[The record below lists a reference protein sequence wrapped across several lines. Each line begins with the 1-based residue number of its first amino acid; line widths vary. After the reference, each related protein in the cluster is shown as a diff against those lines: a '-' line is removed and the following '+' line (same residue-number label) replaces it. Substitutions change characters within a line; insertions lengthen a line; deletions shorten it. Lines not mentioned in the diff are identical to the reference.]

1 MIGASNLSGDTLI
14 ACHLPLLPIPA
25 WQLPVQALCG
35 SNRKPGSSGLLRAAS
50 LPEQDKIS
58 QEHPIAPS
66 LKHFS
71 NSLSRL
77 NEDRVEEDEEDGT
90 SDGISASSPEETR
103 KEEVRGGRSQR
114 SHNSFLPNP
123 DPDEDDDFGDG
134 DNLHRYHEDS
144 SFVLHG
150 TSNWDKSTDK
160 DGVLANVVWSRE
172 VLLQG
177 ERPHVKAL
185 DGIPNHNSCCIH
197 NHHKSSS
204 GMFPKS
210 QTDYASDSSCGSSDG
225 ILVNFCAM
233 YNRSNNLAGL
243 HELSSPEAC
252 GSRSSEGSVFLNLQ
266 PLPRE
271 RNQQTI
277 QSPLK
282 EDLLKTTSYWSPQ
295 ELDSDHAL
303 YPAEDPPPPGLSS
316 LEVSDLN
323 ACLQSQ
329 TKLVTSTNPK
339 YYELVTCD
347 LLSPSPCGT
356 WSNDTGCLEDQS
368 IGGTEHHFVSPKI
381 RGQENKDMEDEQ
393 REYPMSH
400 DYLLASTSEE
410 KYPSRTINHIRNSCQ
425 ILCFRCFNHSCT
437 CQSTNSTTAPKRRTS
452 NQEQCHTED
461 GTSLIGSNKP
471 RRPTSLPIQPIVLD
485 PRDKCQSNTQPLGC
499 LVEQYYMKQKKS
511 KKSCS
516 SQPGFKLKSKPYSIN
531 NHFSISLG
539 DGSSSDTCSTC
550 SPSPECVHG
559 RNMWSQAHHSPR
571 PANTR
576 MGVNHTSSKFN
587 QDPNPQTGSE
597 LLQGPCQ
604 PKFVRI
610 PTYQDLVSLSTPAE
624 INQRHGRSHNPSFI
638 ESIFSDSLAH
648 NNDPDQENVLPKTPQ
663 PPGFSLSAALSS
675 VAPLSSLG
683 SLLSMATSGVNH
695 QKTLG
700 GIRVGQHHEP
710 LLTNDLLAT
719 DISPATS
726 YESLSISHLQRRG
739 LLRAVSR
746 AVDLIIA
753 HFGNS
758 RDPEEKIRLGNSY
771 LSVMIASLVLDH
783 LCPAIQNILED
794 GLRDHKLDVV
804 VGQRRNSS
812 WVVVEVSTK
821 PGPSTKALH
830 SLVCKI
836 IKCPQLS
843 SHSMR
848 LKAFLMGLLNLR
860 ALEFWLSHLH
870 SQRGVVTSHY
880 HSWGFL
886 SMSLDR
892 CQPLFQELL
901 LLLQPLSILPFE
913 LDLLLEPRLLH
924 NQQLCSLGE
933 CLSPFPPFAG
943 NSDHWTNVYLQY
955 TSEDLALKKENCEIS
970 RRQVALTPVPEQR
983 NVREAHVSSQNNV
996 RAEAPIR
1003 EDCGNM
1009 EKDDEASARVKIEK
1023 PCQGGLRWAKLFG
1036 AANAS
1041 TGLQTSSQH
1050 QVKRGDRPSRWL
1062 NLDRSHLGLLTQSFR
1077 SLKP

>member
-58 QEHPIAPS
+58 QENPIAPS

-103 KEEVRGGRSQR
+103 KEEIRGGRSQR

-134 DNLHRYHEDS
+134 DNLHRYYEDS

-150 TSNWDKSTDK
+150 TSNWDKNTDNEE
-160 DGVLANVVWSRE
+160 VFANVVWSRE
-172 VLLQG
+172 VSLQG
-177 ERPHVKAL
+177 ERLHV
-185 DGIPNHNSCCIH
+185 PNHNSCCIH
-197 NHHKSSS
+197 NHLKSSS

-210 QTDYASDSSCGSSDG
+210 QTDYGSDSSCGSSDG

-243 HELSSPEAC
+243 HDLSSPEAC

-266 PLPRE
+266 PLPKE
-271 RNQQTI
+271 RNEQT
-277 QSPLK
+277 SPSK
-282 EDLLKTTSYWSPQ
+282 EELLKTTSYWSPQ
-295 ELDSDHAL
+295 DLDSDHAL
-303 YPAEDPPPPGLSS
+303 YPVEYSLPPGLSS

-329 TKLVTSTNPK
+329 TKLVTSTNQK

-347 LLSPSPCGT
+347 LLSQSPCGT
-356 WSNDTGCLEDQS
+356 GCLEEQS
-368 IGGTEHHFVSPKI
+368 VGGTEHHFVSPKMS
-381 RGQENKDMEDEQ
+381 GQENKDTEDQQ

-400 DYLLASTSEE
+400 DYHLASTSEA

-437 CQSTNSTTAPKRRTS
+437 CQSTNSTTVQKRRTS
-452 NQEQCHTED
+452 NQEQCHNED

-471 RRPTSLPIQPIVLD
+471 RRPTSLPIQPFVLD
-485 PRDKCQSNTQPLGC
+485 PKDTCQSNTQPMGC
-499 LVEQYYMKQKKS
+499 LVEQYYIKQKKS
-511 KKSCS
+511 KTFCS
-516 SQPGFKLKSKPYSIN
+516 SQPAFKLKSKPYSIN
-531 NHFSISLG
+531 NHFSICLG

-550 SPSPECVHG
+550 TPSPDCVH
-559 RNMWSQAHHSPR
+559 NQNIWSQAHCSPR
-571 PANTR
+571 PANTK
-576 MGVNHTSSKFN
+576 MGVNHTSSKSN
-587 QDPNPQTGSE
+587 QDPNPQTGSD

-610 PTYQDLVSLSTPAE
+610 PTYQDLVSLSSPTE
-624 INQRHGRSHNPSFI
+624 INQRPNQSHNPSYF
-638 ESIFSDSLAH
+638 ESILSDSLAH
-648 NNDPDQENVLPKTPQ
+648 NHDPDHANVLPKTPQ

-683 SLLSMATSGVNH
+683 SLLSMATSGLNQ
-695 QKTLG
+695 QKTLEG
-700 GIRVGQHHEP
+700 VHVGQHHEP

-739 LLRAVSR
+739 LLRSVSR

-771 LSVMIASLVLDH
+771 LSAMIASLVLDH

-812 WVVVEVSTK
+812 WIVVEVSTK

-870 SQRGVVTSHY
+870 SQRGVVASHY

-943 NSDHWTNVYLQY
+943 PTDHRTNVYLQY
-955 TSEDLALKKENCEIS
+955 TSENLALKKRNSEIS
-970 RRQVALTPVPEQR
+970 RRKLAFTPVPQQT
-983 NVREAHVSSQNNV
+983 NVREAHVSRQNGV
-996 RAEAPIR
+996 RDEAPIR
-1003 EDCGNM
+1003 EDYGNI
-1009 EKDDEASARVKIEK
+1009 EKDGEASARVKIEK

-1050 QVKRGDRPSRWL
+1050 QAKRCDRPSRWL